1 MSEAHSIHGP
11 VAHQF
16 DDLQQQRE
24 ADELGMWT
32 FLCTEILFFG
42 GVFLA
47 YTLYR
52 VQDEAGFAEASAT
65 MGVEFGAI
73 NTGVLLCS
81 SLTVALA
88 VHAAEMS
95 RRGMLVVNLALTM
108 ILGAAFLGIKF
119 YEYYEKYELKTYEYD
134 GVTYEEHHMPLFGRP
149 FEYHGKASPA
159 TAELFFDLYFVMT
172 GIHAIHMLI
181 GMGVFVI
188 LFIKALRG
196 GLLGDYSPPVH
207 IAGLY
212 WHFVDIVWVFL
223 FPFLYLIGARH

>member
-16 DDLQQQRE
+16 DDLEQQRE

-52 VQDEAGFAEASAT
+52 LRDEAGFADASST
-65 MGVEFGAI
+65 MNLWLGSI
-73 NTGVLLCS
+73 NTAVLLCS

-88 VHAAEMS
+88 VHAGETS
-95 RRGMLVVNLALTM
+95 RRTMLIVCLVLTM
-108 ILGAAFLGIKF
+108 ILGAGFLGIKF
-119 YEYYEKYELKTYEYD
+119 YEYYEKYE
-134 GVTYEEHHMPLFGRP
+134 EHHMPLFGLP
-149 FEYHGKASPA
+149 FIYDGQASEA
-159 TAELFFDLYFVMT
+159 TAKLFFDLYFVMT
-172 GIHAIHMLI
+172 GIHAIHMII
-181 GMGVFVI
+181 GMGVFTV
-188 LFIKALRG
+188 LLVKAARG
-196 GLLGDYSPPVH
+196 GLLGDYSTPVH

>member
-1 MSEAHSIHGP
+1 MSNVHTLHGP

-16 DDLQQQRE
+16 DDLVQQRE

-47 YTLYR
+47 YALYR
-52 VQDEAGFAEASAT
+52 IKDEAGFAEASAT
-65 MGVEFGAI
+65 MDLTLGTI
-73 NTGVLLCS
+73 NTAVLLCS
-81 SLTVALA
+81 SLAVALA
-88 VHAAEMS
+88 VHAAETS
-95 RRGMLVVNLALTM
+95 RRGMLTVCLAATM

-119 YEYYEKYELKTYEYD
+119 YEYYEKFR
-134 GVTYEEHHMPLFGRP
+134 EHHMPLFGLP
-149 FEYHGKASPA
+149 FDYHGKASSA

-181 GMGVFVI
+181 GMGALTFLFV
-188 LFIKALRG
+188 KALRG
-196 GLLGDYSPPVH
+196 GLLGDYSTPVH
-207 IAGLY
+207 ITGLY

>member
-1 MSEAHSIHGP
+1 MSEAHSVHGP

-32 FLCTEILFFG
+32 FLSTEILFFG

-47 YTLYR
+47 YTIYR
-52 VQDEAGFAEASAT
+52 LRDEAGFADASGT
-65 MGVEFGAI
+65 MNLWLGSI
-73 NTGVLLCS
+73 NTAVLLCS

-88 VHAAEMS
+88 VHAGETS
-95 RRGMLVVNLALTM
+95 RRVMLITCLVLTM
-108 ILGAAFLGIKF
+108 LLGAGFLGIKF
-119 YEYYEKYELKTYEYD
+119 YEYYEKYE
-134 GVTYEEHHMPLFGRP
+134 EHHMPFFGLP
-149 FEYHGKASPA
+149 FIYEGKASPA

-172 GIHAIHMLI
+172 GIHAIHMII
-181 GMGVFVI
+181 GMGVFTV
-188 LFIKALRG
+188 LLVKAMRG
-196 GLLGDYSPPVH
+196 GLLGDYSTPVH

-223 FPFLYLIGARH
+223 FPFLYLIGARHE